1 MPASPPWSCSPASL
15 FPALTVARL
24 SGPPQV
30 LNLRA
35 QRPTYVPD
43 PRFTAVVNMI
53 RSGAFGW
60 EDYFA
65 PICDAIT
72 KTDYYLVANDF
83 APYLDA
89 QVGTRAGMVACG
101 V

>member
-1 MPASPPWSCSPASL
+1 M
-15 FPALTVARL
+15 
-24 SGPPQV
+24 

-89 QVGTRAGMVACG
+89 QVGMSGARRGIRVKQGRNGGGEG